1 MRYRI
6 AGLAMLVLSMA
17 SHSACDAAVMCTPG
31 SPFPEILSIFD
42 IAAFASELADKPPRP
57 AAIYC
62 YDDYQAA
69 VQASDAAGAAAM
81 AMDDVIDFHD
91 STDRWPRSSEEAKY
105 VQLPSKSK
113 FGQQPVDI
121 SEGGKITV
129 HFSDYMTQLRGKSMV
144 YTPVVGSDGKVR
156 FKCEAPG
163 LAAMYRRAWCP

>member
-81 AMDDVIDFHD
+81 AMDDVID
-91 STDRWPRSSEEAKY
+91 SRLNRSLASLQRGSKIRPTAK
-105 VQLPSKSK
+105 Q
-113 FGQQPVDI
+113 I
-121 SEGGKITV
+121 E
-129 HFSDYMTQLRGKSMV
+129 
-144 YTPVVGSDGKVR
+144 VR
-156 FKCEAPG
+156 S
-163 LAAMYRRAWCP
+163 AARRHQRRRENHCSL